1 MMSLHMI
8 TLWFLLG
15 KIIVSLVALA
25 TLFGA
30 LLADFLIPATAK
42 QHIHNPHWPPHAKFH
57 DGQTILLGVLLGAVS
72 LGLLWSPSSTPWP
85 QFMLAVVVASLYWI
99 ALLAAPLFPGT
110 AWTDPEFRD
119 ENPIVLGMPPQLFLA
134 LVLLLLLVIGIVL
147 AVI

>member
-1 MMSLHMI
+1 MMSLHMT

-110 AWTDPEFRD
+110 AWADPEFRD